1 MTAAVEGGEWSAAR
15 LGRTLPPRKNRYPL
29 FRRLGGSQGRS
40 GRTENLVP
48 TGIRSRTLQPV
59 VQSLCRLSYRAQK
72 DVIGMKYMR
81 NGRFVNKTYRTSN
94 IILWR
99 NLLRAVSKLGP
110 LISQRYLAKIS
121 NANLFFCDN
130 RQGELFTEVLSPV
143 R

>member
-1 MTAAVEGGEWSAAR
+1 
-15 LGRTLPPRKNRYPL
+15 
-29 FRRLGGSQGRS
+29 
-40 GRTENLVP
+40 
-48 TGIRSRTLQPV
+48 
-59 VQSLCRLSYRAQK
+59 
-72 DVIGMKYMR
+72 MKYMR

-143 R
+143 RWREFVKNIFLISGRNSPYGVRASPLSNLHNHTQTQHTR